1 MPLQLQ
7 LEGALGGQVEGE
19 LLGVG
24 ILELV
29 PQGQHEVAQMVIPA
43 DLVVI
48 LDRER
53 HALRQEVCQAAAEL
67 EGLLPHRIET
77 THDGARALLLRPYL
91 DHHVRVGRS
100 AATVCTLQA

>member
-1 MPLQLQ
+1 VPLQLQ

-48 LDRER
+48 LDR
-53 HALRQEVCQAAAEL
+53 
-67 EGLLPHRIET
+67 
-77 THDGARALLLRPYL
+77 
-91 DHHVRVGRS
+91 
-100 AATVCTLQA
+100 